1 MEIEVARPL
10 LALDGSNL
18 DGDTEVLLMPGL
30 LKLVS
35 DLRSLE
41 QGDQEVDYSNAEFVT
56 VHFDQH
62 AGTLQ
67 EAEAQLDQRLHAV
80 ALLMDDLYQDEAN
93 RALSA
98 AVRQATATAYETFA
112 TARFDPAVLRAI
124 GGVQLP
130 QDALVAPRTYQV
142 PNNELR
148 MLIHYTVGIAPEK
161 LGPALTA
168 LGDAARDKSNVGN
181 SAKQHAQRAHA
192 VAQECFG
199 LVTPGAV
206 HPDHVAEFEGF
217 LALVFVQV
225 AGFAD
230 IVADSEPESSD
241 SEQLEAAAQ
250 PKNYLV
256 VLSRVPLRTVYDALH
271 ADVRAALHTHA
282 DAIEQRIGD
291 RIIPG
296 FSDGDSR
303 YLEGLAEVTIKEYL
317 RSALG
322 HFAAVDQERVFGGMN
337 ETGLD
342 PTVHGEHDPDPAVGR
357 GIPVELRLHGTQR
370 PSWDVF
376 AREAKALLGWSRQ
389 HAGLSDRPMELTA
402 DHWLASVNHL
412 LDAYEHS
419 VGKVTGHLA
428 LTAQESVLG
437 FNWQVT
443 TLNSQIATLLRAYP
457 GFPTRERGTGW
468 QPTALAD
475 FGCVT
480 RFVGLTELVRNR
492 IEGFTPDPFP
502 LPVQPFAF

>member
-225 AGFAD
+225 AASPTSWPTPSRR
-230 IVADSEPESSD
+230 VRTPSSWRPPRNRRTTW
-241 SEQLEAAAQ
+241 SCCRG
-250 PKNYLV
+250 
-256 VLSRVPLRTVYDALH
+256 SRCAPCTTRSTPTYGPRCTPMRTRSSSGSATGSS
-271 ADVRAALHTHA
+271 RASVTATRVTWRA
-282 DAIEQRIGD
+282 WPRS
-291 RIIPG
+291 P
-296 FSDGDSR
+296 SR
-303 YLEGLAEVTIKEYL
+303 STCA
-317 RSALG
+317 
-322 HFAAVDQERVFGGMN
+322 
-337 ETGLD
+337 
-342 PTVHGEHDPDPAVGR
+342 
-357 GIPVELRLHGTQR
+357 R
-370 PSWDVF
+370 PS
-376 AREAKALLGWSRQ
+376 ATSRPSTRNGCS
-389 HAGLSDRPMELTA
+389 AG
-402 DHWLASVNHL
+402 
-412 LDAYEHS
+412 
-419 VGKVTGHLA
+419 
-428 LTAQESVLG
+428 
-437 FNWQVT
+437 
-443 TLNSQIATLLRAYP
+443 
-457 GFPTRERGTGW
+457 
-468 QPTALAD
+468 
-475 FGCVT
+475 
-480 RFVGLTELVRNR
+480 
-492 IEGFTPDPFP
+492 
-502 LPVQPFAF
+502 